1 MSDQSIP
8 KDLAY
13 YMALPYPIV
22 LIQDEDDGTWFVEI
36 PLLRGCMSVGDDP
49 NDAIQMIRDAQK
61 GWLTVALAS
70 GTTIPEPEPEHA

>member
-1 MSDQSIP
+1 MSNQSLQ

-22 LIQDEDDGTWFVEI
+22 LIEDEDDGTWFVEI

-49 NDAIQMIRDAQK
+49 NEAIRMIRDAQK
-61 GWLTVALAS
+61 GWLTVALESEVA
-70 GTTIPEPEPEHA
+70 IPEPEPQHV